1 MTPEHYSWLNT
12 LPEEARRSKRNSI
25 PARDMI
31 LSILGKL
38 PAGNEYKFLQVRISM
53 VILQHLMIIGI
64 TPEQLEEIFLSRQK
78 IYDLGD
84 IGITEK
90 RRRTITFP
98 ICAEFLKRST

>member
-1 MTPEHYSWLNT
+1 
-12 LPEEARRSKRNSI
+12 
-25 PARDMI
+25 
-31 LSILGKL
+31 
-38 PAGNEYKFLQVRISM
+38 M